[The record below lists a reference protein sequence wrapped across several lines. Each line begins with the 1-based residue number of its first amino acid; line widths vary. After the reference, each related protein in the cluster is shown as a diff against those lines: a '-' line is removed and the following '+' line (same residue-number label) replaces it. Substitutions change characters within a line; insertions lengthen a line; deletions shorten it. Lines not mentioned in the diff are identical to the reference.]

1 MKDWHKLRPE
11 LFKKNPYYLTGCD
24 TVGFGA
30 NINTRGSAM
39 LKMRQSAKLA
49 CIISSLIIGVCGVAQ
64 AETLRIG
71 GTGVALGGM
80 TLLGAAFEEQNP
92 GTEVVVLPS
101 LGSSGGIKAL
111 IAGAIDLSVSSRPLK
126 EAEEAK
132 GVQGTLYATTPL
144 ALVTSANTNADAMT
158 TDSLA
163 KIYAGDLTEW
173 SSGEPI
179 RLVLRPMSETD
190 TKIVGG
196 LSDAVMQAIE
206 AAHERP
212 GLLKATN
219 DQENAEMLERLAGS
233 LGAVAMG
240 QIATEKRQ
248 LKILP
253 LNGITPQPGVLS
265 EQDTAF
271 SKSLYIVKTESPSA
285 LAAKFFDFVFSEEAQ
300 SILVATDHMPAG

>member
-1 MKDWHKLRPE
+1 
-11 LFKKNPYYLTGCD
+11 
-24 TVGFGA
+24 
-30 NINTRGSAM
+30 M
-39 LKMRQSAKLA
+39 LKMRLPATIA
-49 CIISSLIIGVCGVAQ
+49 GIVSSLIISASGMAQ

-80 TLLGAAFEEQNP
+80 TLLGAAFEKQNP

-101 LGSSGGIKAL
+101 LGSSGGVKAL
-111 IAGAIDLSVSSRPLK
+111 VAGAVDLAVSSRALK
-126 EAEEAK
+126 DAENAK
-132 GVQGTLYATTPL
+132 GAEGTLYATTPL
-144 ALVTSANTNADAMT
+144 AIVTSTDTNADAVT
-158 TDSLA
+158 TESLA
-163 KIYAGDLTEW
+163 KIYAGELTEW

-206 AAHERP
+206 GAHKRP

-219 DQENAEMLERLAGS
+219 DQENAGMIEELAGS

-248 LKILP
+248 LKILA
-253 LNGITPQPGVLS
+253 LNGITPKPGVIS

-271 SKSLYIVKTESPSA
+271 SKSLYIVKTESTSD
-285 LAAKFFDFVFSEEAQ
+285 LAAQFFDFVFSEEAQ
-300 SILVATDHMPAG
+300 SILVATDHMPAN